1 MTAEAKQ
8 ALENMT
14 AVVEAAGSSMSKMV
28 KTTVLL
34 TNMADFAAV
43 NEVYAGFFPENPPA
57 RAAYTVAALPAASL
71 VEIDG
76 IALE

>member
-57 RAAYTVAALPAASL
+57 RAAYVN
-71 VEIDG
+71 EFRR
-76 IALE
+76 